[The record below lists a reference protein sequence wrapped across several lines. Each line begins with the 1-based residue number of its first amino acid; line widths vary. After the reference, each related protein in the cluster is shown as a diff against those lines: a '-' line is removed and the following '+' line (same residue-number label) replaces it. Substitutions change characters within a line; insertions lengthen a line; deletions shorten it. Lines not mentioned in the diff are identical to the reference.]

1 MYRKVLITALMLGIG
16 VAGFSRTNEIENVNP
31 KDLAKTV
38 AEKSQKE
45 LLDKMQLRL
54 KDRNEPNVKF
64 YKKMTEAQ
72 QFLYQENLIDSV
84 LKAKSH
90 LLKDVYVK
98 LCDNSNMPTD
108 LIYEG
113 ININNIA
120 YKTFKKKGIEKV
132 DSTTLIVPISFQA
145 HTVAK
150 DGISDVK
157 YAVTFKWQVKI
168 KAETEKTVVD
178 GKKTTRIVRYVQN
191 GTPTLVA
198 SVANPVKYLTSDK
211 KDMKNAAQNAIIE
224 WYANLPK
231 TLDEKYTEQ
240 SVTAIKALNVSYDE
254 IKMSLPESHN
264 FTVTDVPAIKV
275 QIDPY
280 QFINDNDRQLYT
292 NPEAYMIIAPIF
304 NVSVDD
310 TFNKADVSASYV
322 VKETV
327 KPITDTTKT
336 ERSKTANAVI
346 TEFTKQLSTYVN
358 TRDAAQKAFIENM
371 FETAESTIEVS
382 HLPKRGPEKINTKSA
397 QKYLS
402 LLKGSSLNLT
412 FYNPQVISPNWDSL
426 VYTVNQEYKSKT
438 YSDYTQKRIYLIYDS
453 GKKTYLINKIDVVPN
468 STKIE

>member
-178 GKKTTRIVRYVQN
+178 ATKVG
-191 GTPTLVA
+191 
-198 SVANPVKYLTSDK
+198 
-211 KDMKNAAQNAIIE
+211 
-224 WYANLPK
+224 
-231 TLDEKYTEQ
+231 
-240 SVTAIKALNVSYDE
+240 
-254 IKMSLPESHN
+254 
-264 FTVTDVPAIKV
+264 VP
-275 QIDPY
+275 
-280 QFINDNDRQLYT
+280 F
-292 NPEAYMIIAPIF
+292 
-304 NVSVDD
+304 
-310 TFNKADVSASYV
+310 
-322 VKETV
+322 
-327 KPITDTTKT
+327 
-336 ERSKTANAVI
+336 
-346 TEFTKQLSTYVN
+346 
-358 TRDAAQKAFIENM
+358 
-371 FETAESTIEVS
+371 
-382 HLPKRGPEKINTKSA
+382 
-397 QKYLS
+397 
-402 LLKGSSLNLT
+402 
-412 FYNPQVISPNWDSL
+412 
-426 VYTVNQEYKSKT
+426 
-438 YSDYTQKRIYLIYDS
+438 
-453 GKKTYLINKIDVVPN
+453 
-468 STKIE
+468 